1 MCIFCWNWGFHEFI
15 KWKSERPANRNKP
28 QLLLNKGFPG
38 GLEEKNLPFNAGD
51 IGSFPKLRRS
61 PGEGNGNPVQ
71 YSCLWNSL
79 DIRAW
84 WGHRLRHNLVAKQ
97 QQSVQFSSVVSD
109 SLQPHELQDARP
121 PYPLPVPRVY
131 PNSGP
136 LSPWS
141 HPTISSS
148 VVSFSS
154 CPQSFPAS
162 GSFQMSQIFIS
173 GGQSFEA
180 SGPISGLPMNIQDL
194 FSLRLTGW
202 ISLQSKGLSESS
214 PTPQFKCINSS
225 ALSFLYS
232 PTLAFMTTGKTIALT
247 IWTFVG
253 RVRSLLFNM
262 LSRLV
267 IIFLPRSKPL
277 LI

>member
-97 QQSVQFSSVVSD
+97 QQSVQFSSVAQSCLTLCNPMNCRMPGLLIHYQFPEFTQTQVHWVREAI
-109 SLQPHELQDARP
+109 QPSH
-121 PYPLPVPRVY
+121 
-131 PNSGP
+131 P
-136 LSPWS
+136 LSSPS
-141 HPTISSS
+141 P
-148 VVSFSS
+148 
-154 CPQSFPAS
+154 PALNL
-162 GSFQMSQIFIS
+162 SQH
-173 GGQSFEA
+173 Q
-180 SGPISGLPMNIQDL
+180 GL
-194 FSLRLTGW
+194 
-202 ISLQSKGLSESS
+202 
-214 PTPQFKCINSS
+214 FK
-225 ALSFLYS
+225 
-232 PTLAFMTTGKTIALT
+232 
-247 IWTFVG
+247 W
-253 RVRSLLFNM
+253 VRSSYQVAKVLKLQGQYQAFQWTP
-262 LSRLV
+262 RTY
-267 IIFLPRSKPL
+267 FL
-277 LI
+277 